1 MLGVLIHVCG
11 DALNNIGVIISAAII
26 WFVPSNTD
34 GKYYADPAVS
44 MLIAFMIFGS
54 SIPLIKSTGKILLQ
68 SAPLGVDLDEVRKDL
83 ERLPNVAA
91 VHELHVWRLN
101 QTKTIAS
108 AHVSTRDDSLA
119 NFMIQAKQLG
129 ECLHAWGVHSY
140 TLQPELVGQ
149 TPPPSPP
156 NRSVVGSLPGIV
168 RSSGS
173 SSLQDRDLETG
184 TAPSLQSSVQRAEHK
199 VLGMDL
205 ACRIVCKQRSCGDLR
220 CCGV

>member
-1 MLGVLIHVCG
+1 MLGVLIHVGG

-44 MLIAFMIFGS
+44 MLIALMIFGS
-54 SIPLIKSTGKILLQ
+54 SIPLIQSTGKILLQ
-68 SAPLGVDLDEVRKDL
+68 SAPLGVDLDEVRRDL
-83 ERLPNVAA
+83 ETLPNVAA

-119 NFMIQAKQLG
+119 NFMVQAKQIG

-140 TLQPELVGQ
+140 TLQPELVGH
-149 TPPPSPP
+149 TPLPSPSVG
-156 NRSVVGSLPGIV
+156 SVVGSLPGV
-168 RSSGS
+168 MRSSES
-173 SSLQDRDLETG
+173 STLQDRDLEAG
-184 TAPSLQSSVQRAEHK
+184 TVPRLQSSVQRAEDQ
-199 VLGMDL
+199 VATMNS
-205 ACRIVCKQRSCGDLR
+205 ACRI
-220 CCGV
+220 